1 MRATIRAPLER
12 IGGNCEG
19 ILRVHR
25 MAADFIPRDS
35 VRYSI
40 LAEEW
45 PEAREKLGRRLGDR
59 G

>member
-1 MRATIRAPLER
+1 
-12 IGGNCEG
+12 
-19 ILRVHR
+19 

-45 PEAREKLGRRLGDR
+45 PEAREKLGRLLADR